1 MLLENGK
8 TVREDMVA
16 LPLEE
21 DPKVWVQTER
31 GRGIVSGLER
41 KLEGFDVSDKQLSLA
56 RQSSA
61 TWRNRE
67 YFGA

>member
-8 TVREDMVA
+8 IVREDMVGS
-16 LPLEE
+16 PLEE
-21 DPKVWVQTER
+21 DLKVWAQTER
-31 GRGIVSGLER
+31 GRRIVSGSER
-41 KLEGFDVSDKQLSLA
+41 KLEGFDVSDKQLSLD